1 MAINI
6 GRTILPMAQH
16 VRGKRSAVT
25 CHLKCRDA
33 CSKGVCN
40 TSSNAYFRDIVD
52 AQLSRRA
59 LLGFGAAGAAA
70 IVLAP
75 AFTGGSSAAAAIAPT
90 APVGGRGAFGF
101 EPISPVAHTVDEFT
115 VPEGFDW
122 TPILRWGDPLFADS
136 PAFDPTNQSAAA
148 QARQFGYNVDY
159 TDIIRTSATTAIL
172 FVNHEYTN
180 EAIMFPAHQLEND
193 LERVRGV
200 GLKAHGLS
208 VVELTREDET
218 SPWHPVVGAPLNRR
232 FLDDTTYAFT
242 GPAAGSALLRTSVSA
257 DGTTALGTF
266 GNCAGGTT
274 PWGTILSGEE
284 NFNGYFRSPGTSEQD
299 ARYGLA
305 DEATVR
311 GWEEIDP
318 RFDARTPGFENEVNH
333 FGWIVEVDPM
343 DPSSSPRKHTAMGR
357 FKHEGANV
365 ILAENGRAVAYM
377 GDDERF
383 DYLYKFVS
391 RDAHVDGDR
400 AHNLT
405 LLENGDLFVARFAG
419 NSPAGEIDGSGRV
432 PSDGSFDGTGQW
444 VPLTRGGESAVEGM
458 SVDEVLVYT
467 RLAADKVGATK
478 MDRPEDVEPNPVTG
492 RVYVACTNN
501 TQRGIDGDP
510 AADEINPRTENRDGH
525 IVEITEDGEDQTST
539 TFHWNL
545 LLVAGDPAQN
555 GSTYFSGFPVD
566 KVSPISC
573 PDNVAFDS
581 VGNLWISTDG
591 QPGTIGFND
600 GLFRVALEGDERGK
614 VEQFLSVPREA
625 ETCGP
630 VIHDDEWHV
639 FVAVQHPGEDGTYEA
654 PTSLF
659 PDAMKP
665 APLAAGGGVVS
676 IPRPTVVQVLPLAEP
691 APEPTQSPT
700 PTAAPTA
707 SPSPSPTASPSAS
720 PSAAPTSSPSAAP
733 GATPSAAP
741 SAAPAPA
748 PTETSAPGAPLS
760 PTDGSVVGGLLAGA
774 GALVAGG
781 FALLTRRK
789 REREAPA
796 DEA

>member
-1 MAINI
+1 MTINL

-16 VRGKRSAVT
+16 VKGKRSAVT
-25 CHLKCRDA
+25 CQLKCNNA
-33 CSKGVCN
+33 CAKGVCN
-40 TSSNAYFRDIVD
+40 TSSNSYFRDIVD

-75 AFTGGSSAAAAIAPT
+75 ALTGVSSAAAAAAP
-90 APVGGRGAFGF
+90 AVPVGQTGAFGF
-101 EPISPVAHTVDEFT
+101 TPIAPVAHTVDTFA

-136 PAFDPTNQSAAA
+136 PAFDTSNQTAAA

-180 EAIMFPAHQLEND
+180 ESIMFPADQLEND

-208 VVELTREDET
+208 VVELVRDDET
-218 SPWHPVVGAPLNRR
+218 APWTPVVGAPLNRR
-232 FLDDTTYAFT
+232 FLDDTAYAFT
-242 GPAAGSALLRTSVSA
+242 GPAAGSELLRTSVSS

-284 NFNGYFRSPGTSEQD
+284 NFNGYFRTTGTSEQD

-305 DEATVR
+305 DEPTVR
-311 GWEEIDP
+311 GWEELDP
-318 RFDARTPGFENEVNH
+318 RFDARNAGFENEVNH
-333 FGWIVEVDPM
+333 FGWIVEIDPT
-343 DPSSSPRKHTAMGR
+343 DPTSTPRKHTAMGR

-365 ILAENGRAVAYM
+365 ILASDGRAVAYM

-391 RDAHVDGDR
+391 RDAFIDGDR
-400 AHNLT
+400 AHNTT

-419 NSPAGEIDGSGRV
+419 NSPEAEIDGSGAV
-432 PSDGSFDGTGQW
+432 PSDGAFDGTGEW
-444 VPLTRGGESAVEGM
+444 IPLTRNGESVIDGM
-458 SVDEVLVYT
+458 SIDEVLVHT

-478 MDRPEDVEPNPVTG
+478 MDRPEDVEPNPITG

-501 TQRGIDGDP
+501 TQRGVDGDP
-510 AADEINPRTENRDGH
+510 AADEVNPRTENRDGH
-525 IVEITEDGEDQTST
+525 IVEITEAHGDQTAT
-539 TFHWNL
+539 TFGWNL

-555 GSTYFSGFPVD
+555 GATYFSGFPAD
-566 KVSPISC
+566 QVSPISC

-591 QPGTIGFND
+591 QPGTIGYND
-600 GLFRVALEGDERGK
+600 GLFRVALEGPERGK

-639 FVAVQHPGEDGTYEA
+639 FVAVQHPGEDGSYEA
-654 PTSLF
+654 PTSQF
-659 PDAMKP
+659 PDAMKD
-665 APLAAGGGVVS
+665 APLASVGGSASV
-676 IPRPTVVQVLPLAEP
+676 PRPAVVQVLPIAR
-691 APEPTQSPT
+691 PT
-700 PTAAPTA
+700 PTPTPSPTQAPSQAPTA
-707 SPSPSPTASPSAS
+707 SPTASPAPSPSATPSASPTAAPAAPSPTASPT
-720 PSAAPTSSPSAAP
+720 AAPTPSPTGSPAP
-733 GATPSAAP
+733 G
-741 SAAPAPA
+741 
-748 PTETSAPGAPLS
+748 GPLS
-760 PTDGSVVGGLLAGA
+760 PTGGSVVGGLLAGA

-781 FALLTRRK
+781 FAILTRRK
-789 REREAPA
+789 RERENPA
-796 DEA
+796 EEA

>member
-25 CHLKCRDA
+25 CHLKCADA
-33 CSKGVCN
+33 CAKGVCN
-40 TSSNAYFRDIVD
+40 TSPNTYFRDIVD

-75 AFTGGSSAAAAIAPT
+75 AFAGGSRAVAATAPA
-90 APVGGRGAFGF
+90 APVGARGAFGF
-101 EPISPVAHTVDEFT
+101 EPISPVAHTIDEFT
-115 VPEGFDW
+115 VPDGFDW

-136 PAFDPTNQSAAA
+136 PAFDPEPDRRRAGAPVRLQRRLHRHHPHLCHDGDPLREPRVHERGDHVPRRPARERPRARARRGPQGARAERRRADPRRRGVPLAARRRRAAQPPIPRRHDVRLHGASGRIRAAA
-148 QARQFGYNVDY
+148 HVA
-159 TDIIRTSATTAIL
+159 SA
-172 FVNHEYTN
+172 
-180 EAIMFPAHQLEND
+180 
-193 LERVRGV
+193 G
-200 GLKAHGLS
+200 
-208 VVELTREDET
+208 
-218 SPWHPVVGAPLNRR
+218 GA
-232 FLDDTTYAFT
+232 
-242 GPAAGSALLRTSVSA
+242 
-257 DGTTALGTF
+257 TALGTF

-284 NFNGYFRSPGTSEQD
+284 NFNGYFRSPGTSEAD

-311 GWEEIDP
+311 GWEQIDP

-333 FGWIVEVDPM
+333 FGWIVEIDPM
-343 DPSSSPRKHTAMGR
+343 DPSSTPRKHTAMGR

-391 RDAHVDGDR
+391 RDAHADGDR

-419 NSPAGEIDGSGRV
+419 NSPEGEIDGSGRV
-432 PSDGSFDGTGQW
+432 PSDGSFDGTGEW
-444 VPLTRGGESAVEGM
+444 IPLTRNGESAVEGM
-458 SVDEVLVYT
+458 SIEEVLVYT

-478 MDRPEDVEPNPVTG
+478 MDRPEDVEPNPLTG

-525 IVEITEDGEDQTST
+525 IVEITEDGGDQTST
-539 TFHWNL
+539 TFRWNL

-555 GSTYFSGFPVD
+555 GRRTSRVSGRQGLADLVPRQRRLRLRRKPLDLDGRPAGNHRIQRRTIPCGSRGRRARQGRAVPVRATRGRD
-566 KVSPISC
+566 LRSGDPRR
-573 PDNVAFDS
+573 
-581 VGNLWISTDG
+581 
-591 QPGTIGFND
+591 
-600 GLFRVALEGDERGK
+600 RVARVRRRSAPRRRRHVRGADVVVPRRDERCSARSRG
-614 VEQFLSVPREA
+614 R
-625 ETCGP
+625 
-630 VIHDDEWHV
+630 D
-639 FVAVQHPGEDGTYEA
+639 GEH
-654 PTSLF
+654 
-659 PDAMKP
+659 P
-665 APLAAGGGVVS
+665 APHGRAGAAARRTG
-676 IPRPTVVQVLPLAEP
+676 PRTHAEP
-691 APEPTQSPT
+691 DSDGRADRIALRVADREPVGV
-700 PTAAPTA
+700 AECRAHGA
-707 SPSPSPTASPSAS
+707 
-720 PSAAPTSSPSAAP
+720 PSAAPSATPSSSPSAAP
-733 GATPSAAP
+733 SPAA
-741 SAAPAPA
+741 
-748 PTETSAPGAPLS
+748 TETPAPGAPLS

-789 REREAPA
+789 RERETPA